1 MEMGVGFHRC
11 IFLWEYPFIIF
22 HPNKLLEFSVNN
34 TRMVCVKVRTRP
46 ICDGLDAVL
55 RGLLTCEM
63 DFMVLVGNF
72 QNELI
77 VAWTT

>member
-11 IFLWEYPFIIF
+11 IFLWEYSFILF
-22 HPNKLLEFSVNN
+22 HPNELLELSVNT
-34 TRMVCVKVRTRP
+34 TRILRVQVRTRP
-46 ICDGLDAVL
+46 ICDGLDAVS

-63 DFMVLVGNF
+63 NFTVLVGNF
-72 QNELI
+72 QNESI